1 MSKVQRGECLINFE
15 SKQIYA
21 AIFDMDGTMF
31 DTERLRINMLKSS
44 SKLIYGESM
53 TDKLLL
59 DSLGVNA
66 KMAEELAKKQY
77 GENYPYEDI
86 RKKAD
91 EYEVKYIRH
100 NGIPVKEGLYDVLER
115 LKKSGILIALA
126 TSSRR
131 AIAEEYLLNARVM
144 RFFDVIVCGNE
155 VTKGKPDPEIFL
167 KAADE
172 LNCHPSHCLIFEDS
186 QNGLIAAADSGGI
199 PIFIKDIKEPEKHI
213 KNRVFKAYNSMV
225 EFHEDL
231 VKFTPK
237 MSMPKLNEHFP
248 QSFGYVKAGI
258 HGFGAIGGGY
268 LTQIFSHWDGYT
280 RPKEII
286 GATKKVVIKE
296 LINSLGKFNVKYESR
311 AYFQSISNVHIIDMD
326 DETEMIKM
334 YTESQIIGL
343 AIPETAV
350 KSQSEIIAK
359 GLIER
364 YSKNN
369 TNLTI
374 LVVLNKI
381 KGAKFIR
388 KNVKNALKN
397 LVGEEKAEETISR
410 TYFCETVV
418 NRMVSA
424 IPEKTL
430 LTQIQKKLSNLKR
443 TISYFQ
449 PDITGLFKY
458 FQEGES
464 VLINPKK
471 TVKKIDEKTLLKVG
485 DISKKLSIMSQFD
498 KYISRFNVSLFSS
511 EPYIPLY
518 ASNES
523 PLLERLRQV
532 KVVDNIEKMQ
542 QIKNRLSNGPHAI
555 IAWYSALL
563 GYKTIGQGMGD
574 KKVLSLVRSIIEKE
588 IKPSL
593 IKDNSELSEYI
604 DGFISNFIKRCR
616 SSFKDNCIRVG
627 RDPMRKL
634 QCGERIFGTI
644 TLAQKF
650 NIPTPM
656 IEFGAACAIFY
667 SILLINSKD
676 KECRKIKEIYNKNRS
691 VEDVLTYDGEYN
703 GARYHGLN
711 LQKDKDL
718 IRRIKIQFNNLMLSE
733 DIISYHHVEI
743 DNQLSL

>member
-1 MSKVQRGECLINFE
+1 
-15 SKQIYA
+15 
-21 AIFDMDGTMF
+21 MF
-31 DTERLRINMLKSS
+31 DTERLRIDMLKSS

-53 TDKLLL
+53 TDKLLM
-59 DSLGVNA
+59 DSLGVSA
-66 KMAEELAKKQY
+66 KTAEELAKKQY
-77 GENYPYEDI
+77 GENYPYREI

-100 NGIPVKEGLYDVLER
+100 NGVPVKEGLYDVLER
-115 LKKSGILIALA
+115 LKKNGILIALA

-131 AIAEEYLLNARVM
+131 AIAEEYLLSARVM
-144 RFFDVIVCGNE
+144 RFFDVIICGDE

-167 KAADE
+167 KAAEE
-172 LNCHPSHCLIFEDS
+172 LNRHPSYCLIFEDS

-213 KNRVFKAYNSMV
+213 KNRAFKSYNSMI
-225 EFHEDL
+225 EFHEEL

-286 GATKKVVIKE
+286 GATKKTVIKE
-296 LINSLGKFNVKYESR
+296 LVNSLGKFNVKYESR

-326 DETEMIKM
+326 DEKEMISM
-334 YTESQIIGL
+334 YRECQIVGL
-343 AIPETAV
+343 SIPEKAV
-350 KSQSEIIAK
+350 KSQCKIIAK

-364 YSKNN
+364 YRKNT

-374 LVVLNKI
+374 LVVINKI
-381 KGAKFIR
+381 KGAKFVK
-388 KNVKNALKN
+388 KNVKSALEN
-397 LVGEEKAEETISR
+397 LVGEGKAEKIVSR

-424 IPEKTL
+424 IPERTL
-430 LTQIQKKLSNLKR
+430 LTQVQKKLSSLKR
-443 TISYFQ
+443 TVFRFQ
-449 PDITGLFKY
+449 SDVTGFVESFQESKRITGN
-458 FQEGES
+458 S
-464 VLINPKK
+464 IN

-485 DISKKLSIMSQFD
+485 NISKKLSIMSQFD
-498 KYISRFNVSLFSS
+498 KCISRFNVSLFNS

-523 PLLERLRQV
+523 PLLERLRQI
-532 KVVDNIEKMQ
+532 KVVDNIEKIQ
-542 QIKNRLSNGPHAI
+542 EIKNKLSNGPHAI

-574 KKVLSLVRSIIEKE
+574 KKVSLLVKNIIEKE
-588 IKPSL
+588 IRPSL
-593 IKDNSELSEYI
+593 IRDTPELSQYI
-604 DGFISNFIKRCR
+604 DDFISNFIKRCR
-616 SSFKDNCIRVG
+616 NSFKDKCIRVG

-634 QCGERIFGTI
+634 QEGERIFGTI

-650 NIPTPM
+650 HISTPM
-656 IEFGAACAIFY
+656 IEFGAACAILY
-667 SILLINSKD
+667 SVLLINPRD
-676 KECRKIKEIYNKNRS
+676 KECRKIKDIYDKNNS
-691 VEDVLTYDGEYN
+691 VEDVLTYQGEYN
-703 GARYHGLN
+703 GAIYHGLN
-711 LQKDKDL
+711 LKKDKDL
-718 IRRIKIQFNNLMLSE
+718 IRRIKIQFNNLISSE
-733 DIISYHHVEI
+733 DIMIYHNVQI
-743 DNQLSL
+743 NNQLSS

>member
-1 MSKVQRGECLINFE
+1 
-15 SKQIYA
+15 
-21 AIFDMDGTMF
+21 MF
-31 DTERLRINMLKSS
+31 DTERLRISMLKSA

-59 DSLGVNA
+59 DSLGVSA
-66 KMAEELAKKQY
+66 KTAEELAKKRY
-77 GENYPYEDI
+77 GESYPYKII

-91 EYEVKYIRH
+91 ELEVKYIRH
-100 NGIPVKEGLYDVLER
+100 NGVPVKEGLYNVLER
-115 LKKSGILIALA
+115 LKKSGVLIALA

-131 AIAEEYLLNARVM
+131 AIAEEYLLSARVM
-144 RFFDVIVCGNE
+144 RFFDVIVCGDE
-155 VTKGKPDPEIFL
+155 VTKGKPNPEIFL

-172 LNCHPSHCLIFEDS
+172 LNCHPSDCFIFEDS
-186 QNGLIAAADSGGI
+186 QNGLIAAADSGGL
-199 PIFIKDIKEPEKHI
+199 PIFIKDIKEPEKSI
-213 KNRVFKAYNSMV
+213 KNRAFKTYNSMI
-225 EFHEDL
+225 EFNEDL
-231 VKFTPK
+231 IEFTPK

-248 QSFGYVKAGI
+248 QSLGYMKAGI

-280 RPKEII
+280 RPREII

-296 LINSLGKFNVKYESR
+296 LVNSLGKFNVKYESK
-311 AYFQSISNVHIIDMD
+311 AYFQSISNVRIIDMD
-326 DETEMIKM
+326 DEKEMIKM
-334 YTESQIIGL
+334 YSESQIIGL
-343 AIPETAV
+343 SIPEIAV
-350 KSQSEIIAK
+350 KSQSQIIAK

-374 LVVLNKI
+374 LVIINKI
-381 KGAKFIR
+381 KGAKFVR
-388 KNVKNALKN
+388 KNVRGALKN
-397 LVGEEKAEETISR
+397 LVGEEKAEEIVSR

-424 IPEKTL
+424 IPEKIL

-449 PDITGLFKY
+449 PDIINLFK
-458 FQEGES
+458 FFEDDENILVNLAKS
-464 VLINPKK
+464 PKR
-471 TVKKIDEKTLLKVG
+471 IDEKTLSKVG
-485 DISKKLSIMSQFD
+485 DISEKLSVMSHFN
-498 KYISRFNVSLFSS
+498 KYISKFNISLFSS

-518 ASNES
+518 TSDES
-523 PLLERLRQV
+523 PLLKRLRQV

-542 QIKNRLSNGPHAI
+542 HIKNKLSNGPHAI

-574 KKVLSLVRSIIEKE
+574 EKVLSLVKSIIEKE
-588 IKPSL
+588 IRAAL
-593 IKDNSELSEYI
+593 IKENPELSQYI
-604 DGFISNFIKRCR
+604 DEFISNFIKRCR
-616 SSFKDNCIRVG
+616 GSFKDNCFRVG

-650 NIPTPM
+650 NIATPM

-667 SILLINSKD
+667 SILLINPKD
-676 KECRKIKEIYNKNRS
+676 KECRKIKEIYSKNRS
-691 VEDVLTYDGEYN
+691 IEDVLTYDGEYN
-703 GARYHGLN
+703 GTKYNGLN
-711 LQKDKDL
+711 LQRDREL
-718 IRRIKIQFNNLMLSE
+718 IRRIKIHFNNLILSK
-733 DIISYHHVEI
+733 DMAGHDDVEI
-743 DNQLSL
+743 NNQLSL